1 MSELSKQQKKELAK
15 TLFLTGK
22 YNQKEISEKTGVS
35 RQSLSKWVNDGKWE
49 ELLAGVTMSRENILQ
64 GLQRQIVEINKAI
77 LDRAGG
83 NRFANSS
90 EVDKI
95 VKLSAAIRNLEIDL
109 GISEIVNVSIGLT
122 EFIKKFDVEKAK
134 EVSEYLDAYVEEKMQ
149 K

>member
-22 YNQKEISEKTGVS
+22 FTQKEISEKTGVS

-49 ELLAGVTMSRENILQ
+49 ELLVGVTISRENILQ
-64 GLQRQIVEINKAI
+64 GLQRQINEINKAI
-77 LDRAGG
+77 LNREDGA
-83 NRFANSS
+83 RFATPS
-90 EVDKI
+90 ETVTI
-95 VKLSAAIRNLEIDL
+95 GKLSEAIKKLEIDL
-109 GISEIVNVSIGLT
+109 GISEIVSVSIAIN

-134 EVSEYLDAYVEEKMQ
+134 EVSEYFDAFVEEKMR